1 LIGPPTTFAA
11 QHDGD
16 TDADGNDSDPTNHGA
31 DDDARWVAPFDWIVA
46 VRIVAVIVAVRIVA
60 VWNVR
65 MMRMMRVMRVMRVM
79 RMMGVRRSVRVPPP
93 KELTPFVMHI

>member
-1 LIGPPTTFAA
+1 MHGHRLLHGPPTTFAA

-46 VRIVAVIVAVRIVA
+46 VRIVAVRIVA
-60 VWNVR
+60 VGSVAVG
-65 MMRMMRVMRVMRVM
+65 RVAV
-79 RMMGVRRSVRVPPP
+79 